1 VAKALPNEK
10 KKDQI
15 LMRAVE
21 MSKIA
26 TRDGS
31 TYLTPADVE
40 RVSEFLEND
49 DIEGARQYMYDRE
62 RFNRENAERVAQES
76 MQMTIKGQQE
86 SAMIAEQAKQQTI
99 QVELQSQLAKI
110 EAEKQKEIEVMN
122 LKYELENRNKVT
134 EIREKG
140 SEDMNQLLVEI
151 EGEKQT
157 GTNIRNDKT

>member
-1 VAKALPNEK
+1 
-10 KKDQI
+10 
-15 LMRAVE
+15 
-21 MSKIA
+21 
-26 TRDGS
+26 
-31 TYLTPADVE
+31 
-40 RVSEFLEND
+40 
-49 DIEGARQYMYDRE
+49 
-62 RFNRENAERVAQES
+62 VAQES